1 MNKKQVKSYTLSE
14 DTIQAIE
21 TYSKISGNSQ
31 SQSVENLI
39 LTGLE
44 NINSIQNINNK
55 ITQEF
60 KNISQQ
66 NRKDIDRLISI
77 IIGQTRTIGKIYGV
91 SVTGSVRNGT
101 IKQDELEDVF
111 SSGIKKVMAEFKNNN
126 SKNTGKKDYEWFIK
140 KSKDWRTFSKWAKK
154 RQE

>member
-1 MNKKQVKSYTLSE
+1 MTKKQVKSYTLSE
-14 DTIQAIE
+14 DTILAIE
-21 TYSKISGNSQ
+21 SYSKISGNSQ

-55 ITQEF
+55 INQEF
-60 KNISQQ
+60 KNISYQ

-91 SVTGSVRNGT
+91 SVTGNVRNGT
-101 IKQDELEDVF
+101 IKQEELEDIF
-111 SSGIKKVMAEFKNNN
+111 NSGIKKVMSEFRNN
-126 SKNTGKKDYEWFIK
+126 SENVGRKDYE
-140 KSKDWRTFSKWAKK
+140 
-154 RQE
+154 

>member
-1 MNKKQVKSYTLSE
+1 MNKKQVKSYTLSN

-21 TYSKISGNSQ
+21 SYSKITGNSQ

-44 NINSIQNINNK
+44 NINSINNINNK
-55 ITQEF
+55 ISQEF

-77 IIGQTRTIGKIYGV
+77 IIGQTRSIGKIYGV
-91 SVTGSVRNGT
+91 AVTDSVRSGT
-101 IKQDELEDVF
+101 IKQEELEDVF
-111 SSGIKKVMAEFKNNN
+111 SSGIKKVMQEFKNNSN
-126 SKNTGKKDYEWFIK
+126 ENNMGRKDYE
-140 KSKDWRTFSKWAKK
+140 
-154 RQE
+154 

>member
-14 DTIQAIE
+14 DTILAIE
-21 TYSKISGNSQ
+21 SYSKISGNSQ

-39 LTGLE
+39 LNGLE

-60 KNISQQ
+60 KNISYQ

-77 IIGQTRTIGKIYGV
+77 IIGQTRSIGKIFGT
-91 SVTGSVRNGT
+91 SVTSAVRNGI
-101 IKQDELEDVF
+101 IKESELEDIF
-111 SSGIKKVMAEFKNNN
+111 NSGIKKVMSEFKNNN
-126 SKNTGKKDYEWFIK
+126 SNENYNNERKDYE
-140 KSKDWRTFSKWAKK
+140 
-154 RQE
+154 

>member
-14 DTIQAIE
+14 ETISTIE
-21 TYSKISGNSQ
+21 SYSKISGNSL
-31 SQSVENLI
+31 SQAVENLI
-39 LTGLE
+39 LNGLE

-77 IIGQTRTIGKIYGV
+77 IIGQTRSIGKIYGTV
-91 SVTGSVRNGT
+91 VTEAVRTGN
-101 IKQDELEDVF
+101 IKSEELEDVF
-111 SSGIKKVMAEFKNNN
+111 NSGIKKVMSEFKNNSEN
-126 SKNTGKKDYEWFIK
+126 IGRKDYE
-140 KSKDWRTFSKWAKK
+140 
-154 RQE
+154 

>member
-1 MNKKQVKSYTLSE
+1 MNKKQVKSYTLSN

-21 TYSKISGNSQ
+21 SYSKITGNSQ

-39 LTGLE
+39 LNGLE

-60 KNISQQ
+60 KNINVQ
-66 NRKDIDRLISI
+66 NKKDIDRLISI

-91 SVTGSVRNGT
+91 AVTGNVRNGT
-101 IKQDELEDVF
+101 IKQEELEDVF
-111 SSGIKKVMAEFKNNN
+111 NSGIKKVMGEFKNNHEN
-126 SKNTGKKDYEWFIK
+126 VGRKDYE
-140 KSKDWRTFSKWAKK
+140 
-154 RQE
+154 